1 MQVVLSDIGKK
12 FNRNWIFK
20 GISFTAES
28 GDLVSITG
36 HNGSG
41 KSTLIQIISGFIT
54 VSKGTI
60 TYSPKIEEVQ
70 TSFGFVA
77 PYQNLIEEFT
87 LLEHLEFH
95 ANFKK
100 ALLPFDQIIEK
111 AGLKG
116 SEKKII
122 KEFSSGMKQRLRLS
136 LAFFYEAEVIFLD
149 EPTSNLDKQGEAWYQ
164 DLILQIKGKKTIFI
178 ASNQEFEIKEATKNI
193 FIEKFKS

>member
-1 MQVVLSDIGKK
+1 MS
-12 FNRNWIFK
+12 
-20 GISFTAES
+20 
-28 GDLVSITG
+28 
-36 HNGSG
+36 
-41 KSTLIQIISGFIT
+41 
-54 VSKGTI
+54 
-60 TYSPKIEEVQ
+60 
-70 TSFGFVA
+70 
-77 PYQNLIEEFT
+77 
-87 LLEHLEFH
+87 
-95 ANFKK
+95 
-100 ALLPFDQIIEK
+100 FDQIIEK